1 MKVGMRKPSLKKSFK
16 ARTTGKVKRQ
26 IKRSINPMYGKKGM
40 GWINNPKKAA
50 YNKIYNK
57 TTFGVNDIVRA
68 TSSNSKSNNRKA
80 YNYNESNNISNK
92 SNYNEINKKVK
103 ELKNTLGVNIKLSKK
118 PAICIILA
126 WIFIIFSP
134 NPLFLIISMI
144 LAIYALIKVC
154 KKEYWINYRWDRAIY
169 MCARGDYL
177 KCKKFLDKLPS
188 EEKEKE
194 CYKKILSIING
205 ESICQEQSNDLE
217 NNYINTEDNL
227 NDEYLNESLEDD
239 SDLDLFIEKRILAK
253 NEKIIYSNGVYN
265 EFIVIDTETIGL
277 DCVYDKI
284 IEISALKYKNGK
296 IVERFEQLI
305 NPEILI
311 PDYIT
316 GINNI
321 SNEMV
326 KDKPRI
332 NEVLPELL
340 DFIEDMPLVA
350 HNAKFDIRF
359 LNANLVNM
367 DKKINNKIIDTLTI
381 SRLIHKDIENHKL
394 ETIKNYYAL
403 DIDSHR
409 ASSDCIVS
417 GMIYLE
423 YCEIINKSNKF
434 SNKEEEEVYYTIK
447 EILEKNNR
455 DTSYFKIKHTGVY
468 SDFSVFYSFLRVKLN
483 SKKQYILSNMDNEK
497 VQRLG
502 LEVEDT
508 SKAENYKNRI
518 KYSSINVIKTL
529 EEYILLEFD
538 KSLSSMEEYRKNVKS
553 GQRNI
558 DKYLLS

>member
-40 GWINNPKKAA
+40 GWVNNPKKAA

-68 TSSNSKSNNRKA
+68 ASSNSKSNNRKT
-80 YNYNESNNISNK
+80 YNESNNISNN
-92 SNYNEINKKVK
+92 SNYNEINKKAK
-103 ELKNTLGVNIKLSKK
+103 ELKNTLGINIKVSKK
-118 PAICIILA
+118 PVVCTILA

-134 NPLFLIISMI
+134 NPLFLIISML
-144 LAIYALIKVC
+144 LAIYALIKIC

-169 MCARGDYL
+169 MCAKGDYL

-194 CYKKILSIING
+194 CYKKIVSIIN
-205 ESICQEQSNDLE
+205 EENTCKDQYNNLE
-217 NNYINTEDNL
+217 NDYINTEVNF
-227 NDEYLNESLEDD
+227 NCKYSNESLEED
-239 SDLDLFIEKRILAK
+239 SDVDLFIEKRILAK

-265 EFIVIDTETIGL
+265 KFIVIDTETTGL
-277 DCVYDKI
+277 DCVYYKI
-284 IEISALKYKNGK
+284 IEISALKYKNGN

-340 DFIEDMPLVA
+340 DFIGDMPLVA

-394 ETIKNYYAL
+394 ETIKNYYTL

-423 YCEIINKSNKF
+423 YCEIIKKSNKF
-434 SNKEEEEVYYTIK
+434 SNNEEEEVYYTIK
-447 EILEKNNR
+447 EILERNNR
-455 DTSYFKIKHTGVY
+455 DISCFKIKHTGVY
-468 SDFSVFYSFLRVKLN
+468 SDFSVFYPFLRVKLN
-483 SKKQYILSNMDNEK
+483 GKKQYILSNMDNSE
-497 VQRLG
+497 VERLG
-502 LEVEDT
+502 LEVEET

-518 KYSSINVIKTL
+518 KYSSINVIEAL

-553 GQRNI
+553 GQNNVYN
-558 DKYLLS
+558 YLLS